1 MTDQANRPKRAAGKA
16 RRKAGHLILLALL
29 GSAIFAAWQVHVTVF
44 DKERDGQYRVPPAG
58 ARPTWPE
65 QGARSL
71 DELMASPLAAEGI
84 EPLGGDPGGIRPPA
98 GAIGRGAERFVR
110 DGYLTE
116 RASYDVPGPV
126 AEVLAY
132 YSEALA
138 ENGLSVVYV
147 RDVAAGGK
155 MASFSGPDGMAT
167 VTLHRRR
174 GDDRIVR
181 IIIMVEQPAGP
192 ADGNR

>member
-1 MTDQANRPKRAAGKA
+1 MTDQANRPQRAAGKA
-16 RRKAGHLILLALL
+16 RRKAGHLILLVLL
-29 GSAIFAAWQVHVTVF
+29 GSAIFAAWQVHIAVF
-44 DKERDGQYRVPPAG
+44 DKKRDARRVPPTG
-58 ARPTWPE
+58 ARLTWPD

-71 DELMASPLAAEGI
+71 DELRTSPLAAEGI
-84 EPLGGDPGGIRPPA
+84 EPLDGDPGGIRPPA

-116 RASYDVPGPV
+116 RASYDVPGSV
-126 AEVLAY
+126 DEVLAY
-132 YSEALA
+132 YGEALA
-138 ENGLSVVYV
+138 QNGLSVVYV
-147 RDVAAGGK
+147 RDVPAGGK
-155 MASFSGPDGMAT
+155 MASFSGADGMAT
-167 VTLHRRR
+167 VTLRRRR